1 MKLYLTVF
9 LLFFALSAGAQ
20 TKKTY
25 FPAWTYHTR
34 NANIYGVS
42 LGLGS
47 FGDKV
52 VHTDTY
58 GLKVEAIGLGLFC
71 LFLPQSPVAENDSD
85 FAMHVLYDTISE
97 HINGIVLSASGT
109 VCNCITNGIAM
120 GMIGQIQS
128 EVNGASATMLN
139 MVQLHKG
146 IQLAILFNQTY
157 KMRGIQAAFIANETY
172 DMKGL
177 QVGIF
182 NKSKHTRGLQ
192 LGIWNVNER
201 RKLPFINWNFRNKK
215 AA

>member
-1 MKLYLTVF
+1 MKLYLAAF
-9 LLFFALSAGAQ
+9 LLFLATSAGAQ
-20 TKKTY
+20 TQRNY
-25 FPAWTYHTR
+25 FPVWTYHVR
-34 NANIYGVS
+34 NANIYGAS

-52 VHTDTY
+52 MHTDTY

-71 LFLPQSPVAENDSD
+71 LMLPQSPIATNDTD
-85 FAMHVLYDTISE
+85 YATHVLYDTTSE

-109 VCNCITNGIAM
+109 VCNCITNGISL
-120 GMIGQIQS
+120 GMFGQIQN

-139 MVQLHKG
+139 MVQLHRG

-157 KMRGIQAAFIANETY
+157 KMRGIQAAFIANQTY
-172 DMKGL
+172 HMKGL
-177 QVGIF
+177 QVGIV
-182 NKSKHTRGLQ
+182 NSSKHTRGIQ